1 MKHLRGHRKNY
12 FKLAVIA
19 LYSTL
24 ANVIALYSTL
34 AKLCWIDSNFQYHK
48 KAFIYHEY
56 KTSPPC
62 LSLFY

>member
-1 MKHLRGHRKNY
+1 MKHLRGYKKNY

-19 LYSTL
+19 M
-24 ANVIALYSTL
+24 YSTL
-34 AKLCWIDSNFQYHK
+34 AKLCWIDSKFQYHK
-48 KAFIYHEY
+48 KAFVYHEY